1 MAAIHE
7 TAYPRIKPNLSYKE
21 QKEIFTPTAEE
32 LFLLNSKTKNTLP
45 ISRLGFMITLKCYQ
59 YLGRPINALKLDA
72 SIRKY
77 IAEKIEVDQA
87 TDLNNYS
94 KLTRHRHIK
103 IIREFLKINPDKK
116 ERRKIMKVAALD
128 AATTK
133 ENLADIINCVI
144 DEFIKS
150 SFELPAFQKLVR
162 LARAARTV
170 VNNDN
175 YGKIFNSLSEDQ
187 KKLID
192 TIVGLV
198 KPEEVDDEMLS
209 WQMLKLEPKKPTTNN
224 IKGFVQYVNKM
235 RALRQKSNIN
245 LDFIA
250 PARIEQLRD
259 EAMTADMDDMK
270 AMRPVKRYSL
280 ATIFIYMKTASAIDD
295 LIQVLITWIK
305 NIEAQAKYKLEE
317 YRLKQAEKT
326 DQFILLLYNTLL
338 ALKSNEAAQDKIQAI
353 EEHLNGKTDEIIE
366 ECREYLGLTGENH
379 IAWMLKPYSNKR
391 HVIFQLLENLNVFSA
406 SKDKSIET
414 ALAFIMHYRHSHNEW
429 IDLKADQAIQP
440 DLSLLSDGWFKA
452 VTGFKREKNLIIKKI
467 NRRYYEIAVGT
478 VLMGDLSC
486 GDAYVE
492 GGFIFD
498 DPNKQFITWEQ
509 FEVEVDK
516 YCELANLP
524 KEPITFTESKQAQ
537 LQQTAKKVDE
547 NYHDNPHLIIENSLP
562 ILKKLPKKKEHPDL
576 AKTKQMIMGEMPI
589 KSIVDVIVEL
599 ENWLTLSAHFKPL
612 SGYET
617 KIPDYPS
624 RFVATSLSYGCNMG
638 PTQAERCLLK
648 FTRKQIAWLFNH
660 HVNDHKLLKVIT
672 ILINRYNKFALPKH
686 WGPGDSLSVD
696 GTFWD
701 MYKQNLLA
709 AHHIRYGRYGGVGYY
724 HVSDRYIATFSN
736 FISCG
741 AHESIYLLDGV
752 VENDSD
758 MQAKKVHGD
767 SWAQSEVLFVLAA
780 LLAIQ
785 IMPRIKQFKHLYYY
799 KASRHDHYENIDELF
814 TEKPID
820 WELIETHYHDMLRVA
835 ISIFKGKVKASTV
848 LRKLCSKSRKNK
860 LYFAFRELGRVE
872 RTIFLLNYINDPEM
886 RRMIQ
891 AATCKSEEFN
901 EFVSWIRFGG
911 GGVISDNMRPNQRK
925 IIRFNH
931 LLANMLIF
939 HNVVY
944 QTKGINKLRAQGIEI
959 PNEILA
965 GMSPYWTEHFNRFG
979 MFQLDME
986 KTTAE
991 IEYDLQNSE
1000 I

>member
-1 MAAIHE
+1 M
-7 TAYPRIKPNLSYKE
+7 
-21 QKEIFTPTAEE
+21 
-32 LFLLNSKTKNTLP
+32 
-45 ISRLGFMITLKCYQ
+45 
-59 YLGRPINALKLDA
+59 
-72 SIRKY
+72 
-77 IAEKIEVDQA
+77 
-87 TDLNNYS
+87 
-94 KLTRHRHIK
+94 
-103 IIREFLKINPDKK
+103 
-116 ERRKIMKVAALD
+116 
-128 AATTK
+128 
-133 ENLADIINCVI
+133 
-144 DEFIKS
+144 
-150 SFELPAFQKLVR
+150 
-162 LARAARTV
+162 
-170 VNNDN
+170 
-175 YGKIFNSLSEDQ
+175 
-187 KKLID
+187 
-192 TIVGLV
+192 
-198 KPEEVDDEMLS
+198 
-209 WQMLKLEPKKPTTNN
+209 
-224 IKGFVQYVNKM
+224 
-235 RALRQKSNIN
+235 
-245 LDFIA
+245 
-250 PARIEQLRD
+250 
-259 EAMTADMDDMK
+259 
-270 AMRPVKRYSL
+270 
-280 ATIFIYMKTASAIDD
+280 
-295 LIQVLITWIK
+295 
-305 NIEAQAKYKLEE
+305 
-317 YRLKQAEKT
+317 
-326 DQFILLLYNTLL
+326 L
-338 ALKSNEAAQDKIQAI
+338 ALKNNDASHDKIQAI

-366 ECREYLGLTGENH
+366 QCREYLGLTGENH
-379 IAWMLKPYSNKR
+379 IAWMLKPYNNKR
-391 HVIFQLLENLNVFSA
+391 HVIFQLLENLSVFS
-406 SKDKSIET
+406 SSNDKSIET
-414 ALAFIMHYRHSHNEW
+414 ALAFIMYYRHSHKEW
-429 IDLKADQAIQP
+429 IDLEADEAIQP
-440 DLSLLSDGWFKA
+440 DLSFLSDGWFKA
-452 VTGFKREKNLIIKKI
+452 VTGLKKEKNLIIKKI

-498 DPNKQFITWEQ
+498 DQNKQFISWDQ

-516 YCELANLP
+516 YCELAKLP
-524 KEPITFTESKQAQ
+524 KESVKFIGSKQVQ

-547 NYHDNPHLIIENSLP
+547 NYQNNPYLIIENSLP

-576 AKTKQMIMGEMPI
+576 EKTKQMIMGEMPI
-589 KSIVDVIVEL
+589 KSIVDVIVEI
-599 ENWLTLSAHFKPL
+599 EHWLSLSVHFKPL
-612 SGYET
+612 SGYQT
-617 KIPDYPS
+617 KISDYPS

-638 PTQAERCLLK
+638 PTQTERSLLK
-648 FTRKQIAWLFNH
+648 YTRKQIAWLFNH
-660 HVNDHKLLKVIT
+660 HVNDQKLLKVIT
-672 ILINRYNKFALPKH
+672 ILINRYNIFALPKH
-686 WGPGDSLSVD
+686 WGLGDSLSVD

-701 MYKQNLLA
+701 MYTQNLLA

-758 MQAKKVHGD
+758 IQAKKVHGD
-767 SWAQSEVLFVLAA
+767 SWAQSEVLFGLAA

-799 KASRHDHYENIDELF
+799 KASRNDHYENIDELF

-901 EFVSWIRFGG
+901 AFVSWIRFGG

-944 QTKGINKLRAQGIEI
+944 QTKAINKLRAQGAEI

-965 GMSPYWTEHFNRFG
+965 GMSPYWTEHLNRFG

-986 KTTAE
+986 KIASE
-991 IEYDLQNSE
+991 IEYDLQTSD